1 MNTIPLDATTL
12 AEAGRFNR
20 KLAWAPRFRIRNRV
34 MPMLGQALL
43 RVSQVGADARLERS
57 GVGVEQRIAEA
68 DGLRVPV
75 RILRPGPGPSTPKA
89 LVIDIHGGGWVIG
102 NARMDDRFNAARVQ
116 ALDAVVVSVD
126 YRLATRTPLSDI
138 MDDCLAAVH
147 WVLDSGLPA
156 YRALPVFVV
165 GESAGGHLAAGVL
178 QRLQARPGLLR
189 RIAGAVLFYGV
200 YDLAGSP
207 SVQAAGPDTLVLD
220 GPGMPAALRLLTPGM
235 SDAERRRAPLS
246 PLYGDLSGMPPAWM
260 AVGDID
266 PLRDDTLELAQRWRE
281 VADVELNVLPD
292 APHGF
297 VHFPTR
303 MAQLAL
309 ARSHA
314 WMREQL
320 ARHAKRETEE
330 EESETASLAV
340 EAISPAPG
348 RAC

>member
-1 MNTIPLDATTL
+1 
-12 AEAGRFNR
+12 
-20 KLAWAPRFRIRNRV
+20 
-34 MPMLGQALL
+34 
-43 RVSQVGADARLERS
+43 
-57 GVGVEQRIAEA
+57 
-68 DGLRVPV
+68 
-75 RILRPGPGPSTPKA
+75 
-89 LVIDIHGGGWVIG
+89 
-102 NARMDDRFNAARVQ
+102 
-116 ALDAVVVSVD
+116 
-126 YRLATRTPLSDI
+126 
-138 MDDCLAAVH
+138 
-147 WVLDSGLPA
+147 
-156 YRALPVFVV
+156 
-165 GESAGGHLAAGVL
+165 
-178 QRLQARPGLLR
+178 
-189 RIAGAVLFYGV
+189 
-200 YDLAGSP
+200 
-207 SVQAAGPDTLVLD
+207 
-220 GPGMPAALRLLTPGM
+220 
-235 SDAERRRAPLS
+235 
-246 PLYGDLSGMPPAWM
+246 MPPAWM